1 MNIAII
7 IPGLAHKGPVIV
19 ARELCEKFCQSGHYC
34 EVFYFN
40 DNGAEVFPCK
50 TTKISFFE
58 KIDFNKFDIIHIHCL
73 RPAIYTWLN
82 KVIIKK
88 AKIVVTLH
96 QPITYQAYRVSF
108 NVFKA
113 YVFSTLS
120 QLIYKSFNNIV
131 VLSEIQESLARPF
144 LKQKNISII
153 HNGRDVNIHKPNNQ
167 EHIKAISRLAKQYHI
182 VGTASVISKGK
193 GLEQMVQALAK
204 LPDCAFVCIGN
215 GPELE
220 SLQNLAK
227 HIGVSDRCL
236 WLGYQGNAIDYLP
249 LFDVYVMCTRSEG
262 FPLAFIEAAGAKCS
276 CVLSDIEILKCIAPD
291 DCVIFY
297 QLDNI
302 ESLASNIYLAIKNRE
317 VYGERLYEYYSRH
330 LTATAMANNYLNL
343 FNKIIEQ

>member
-7 IPGLAHKGPVIV
+7 IPGLEHKGPVIV

-40 DNGAEVFPCK
+40 DNGPEVFPCK
-50 TTKISFFE
+50 TSKISLFDI
-58 KIDFNKFDIIHIHCL
+58 IDFDKFDIIHIHCL
-73 RPAIYTWLN
+73 RPAIYIWLN
-82 KVIIKK
+82 KAKIKN
-88 AKIVVTLH
+88 AKIVITLH

-113 YVFSTLS
+113 YIFSTLS

-131 VLSEIQESLARPF
+131 VLSKIQESLARPF
-144 LKQKNISII
+144 IRQGSIEII
-153 HNGRDVNIHKPNNQ
+153 HNGRDVNIRKLNNKD
-167 EHIKAISRLAKQYHI
+167 HIDAIALLANQYNI
-182 VGTASVISKGK
+182 VGTASVISKRK
-193 GLEQMVQALAK
+193 GLEQMVQALVK

-227 HIGVSDRCL
+227 HIGVADRCL
-236 WLGYQGNAIDYLP
+236 WLGYQGNAVDYLP

-291 DCVIFY
+291 NCVHFY

-302 ESLASNIYLAIKNRE
+302 ESLASNIHLAIKNRE
-317 VYGERLYEYYSRH
+317 IYGARLYEYYSRY
-330 LTATAMANNYLNL
+330 LTATAMANNYLHL
-343 FNKIIEQ
+343 FNKITKQ